1 MNLTAEILAVGT
13 EILLGNIAN
22 TDAQDVSNALS
33 ELGINVFYHTVVGD
47 NPQRVREAV
56 EIAKK
61 RANIIITTGGLG
73 PTYDDLTK
81 QTLAECFGKEL
92 YFDEE
97 SAQRIRDLFAKRLRG
112 AAMTEN
118 NLQQAY
124 FPVGCTVFENSCG
137 TAPGCA
143 FEADGVHVL
152 MLPGPPS
159 ECRAMIKTG
168 LLPYLKK
175 LSGLEIR
182 SHNIRIFGM
191 GESSVEDK
199 LRHIMTKLDNPTLAP
214 YAKEGEVLLRVTAK
228 ASNDD
233 EADVMMKPVIEQ
245 VKETI
250 GDFIYGIDVESLEET
265 VNNLLRER
273 GLTMAAAESL
283 TGGLVSK
290 RMTDIAG
297 ASQVFMGGAVTYATS
312 AKAGILCVAED
323 TLEKFGAVSQECAI
337 EMARGARERF
347 GADIAVSLT
356 GVAGPD
362 SDDRGNPVG
371 LVYIGF
377 ASADT
382 SFCRKVFCGSPRTRC
397 RTMAANYALDTVRR
411 HLLNIPMEDKFM

>member
-22 TDAQDVSNALS
+22 TDAQDVSSALS
-33 ELGINVFYHTVVGD
+33 ELGINVYYHTVVGD

-61 RANIIITTGGLG
+61 RADIIITTGGLG

-92 YFDEE
+92 YFDEN

-112 AAMTEN
+112 APMTEN

-124 FPVGCTVFENSCG
+124 LPVGCTVFENSCG

-143 FEADGVHVL
+143 FEADGTHVL

-159 ECRAMIKTG
+159 ECRAMIRTG
-168 LLPYLKK
+168 VMPYLKN
-175 LSGLEIR
+175 LSGYEIH

-199 LRHIMTKLDNPTLAP
+199 LRDIMTELTNPTLAP

-228 ASNDD
+228 APSIKDAD
-233 EADVMMKPVIEQ
+233 EMMMPVIEK
-245 VKETI
+245 VKDTI
-250 GDFIYGIDVESLEET
+250 GDFIYGIDTESLEET
-265 VNNLLRER
+265 VNTLLREK
-273 GLTMAAAESL
+273 GFTMAAAESC

-290 RMTDIAG
+290 RMTDIPG
-297 ASQVFMGGAVTYATS
+297 SSQVFLGGAVTYSNS
-312 AKAGILCVAED
+312 AKSGILGISEE
-323 TLEKFGAVSQECAI
+323 TLKTYGAVSEETALK
-337 EMARGARERF
+337 MAKGTRERF

-377 ASADT
+377 SAKDI
-382 SFCRKVFCGSPRTRC
+382 SFCRKIYCGSPRSRC

-411 HLLNIPMEDKFM
+411 YLTNLPMEDKFM